1 MSKFLH
7 RLERLETDKLLRD
20 LNLFQERYERAKV
33 KLDAAYHSS
42 LKKEAEAKSRTTAAG
57 ATATSCGTSL
67 VDTSYWSSSSSSS
80 EAESPSPLKCFVDV
94 KAEEGDEEEKEGDGG
109 ARRKLHFS
117 SATFEA
123 DERDLAMEDIGGDAG
138 GDSSA
143 PSDQGNADGGEK
155 GDVQDEQEVS
165 NAQPLDLSF
174 KRARY
179 EDEHF

>member
-1 MSKFLH
+1 M
-7 RLERLETDKLLRD
+7 
-20 LNLFQERYERAKV
+20 

-42 LKKEAEAKSRTTAAG
+42 LKKEAEAKSRTTAA
-57 ATATSCGTSL
+57 AASCGTSL

-123 DERDLAMEDIGGDAG
+123 DEGDLAMEDIGGDAG

-143 PSDQGNADGGEK
+143 PSDQGNADGGIRETSK
-155 GDVQDEQEVS
+155 TSRRSRMRSLSTCRSRELGTKMNIS
-165 NAQPLDLSF
+165 NALPHGIHKSNRLVGSPRQQ
-174 KRARY
+174 KIV
-179 EDEHF
+179 